1 MEWNESLKT
10 LLRETAKSLR
20 GSDRRLFMA
29 RTVRELGRGGASL
42 AERELGWNRETIRK
56 GMRELESGL
65 TCVDAFALRGRKRAE
80 EHLPNLLEDI
90 RAVVDGQSQAD
101 PKFQTDRLYT
111 RLSATEVRRQLIH
124 QKGYSEG
131 ELPTPDT
138 IGAKLNLLGYSP
150 KKVRKTRPQKN

>member
-1 MEWNESLKT
+1 MEWNDSFKTFLK
-10 LLRETAKSLR
+10 ETAKSLK

-29 RTVRELGRGGASL
+29 RTVKELGRGGASL

-56 GMRELESGL
+56 GARELESGL

-80 EHLPNLLEDI
+80 ALLPHLLEDI
-90 RAVVDGQSQAD
+90 RAIVDGQSQAD
-101 PKFQTDRLYT
+101 PKFQTNRLYT
-111 RLSATEVRRQLIH
+111 RLSAKEVRRQLIL
-124 QKGYSEG
+124 QKGYTEE

-150 KKVRKTRPQKN
+150 KKVRKTKPQKN